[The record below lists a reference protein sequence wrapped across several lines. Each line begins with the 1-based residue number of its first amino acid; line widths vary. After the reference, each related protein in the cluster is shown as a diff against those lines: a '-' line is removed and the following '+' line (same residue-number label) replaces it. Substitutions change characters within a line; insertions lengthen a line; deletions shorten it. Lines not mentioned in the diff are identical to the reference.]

1 MRWLVRRSIAPLT
14 LIGAMF
20 GLSSCQNSRYITPPT
35 QTINATLN
43 SAFAEESANFSYD
56 GRYLIYSSDRNAQR
70 SVFLY
75 DLSRRRLIPL
85 PGLNQPG
92 SMQSQADISADGRYI
107 VYVSEQ
113 LGKTDV
119 FLYDRRSAKSRNLTK
134 SFIGEVRHPSISGN
148 GRFVAFEGNR
158 LGQWD
163 IEIYDRG
170 VGIDFSQPS
179 NFANPPASS
188 EP

>member
-1 MRWLVRRSIAPLT
+1 MKWLVKLSIAPLA

-20 GLSSCQNSRYITPPT
+20 GLSSCQNSRYITPST

-56 GRYLIYSSDRNAQR
+56 GRYLVYSSDRNRKR

-119 FLYDRRSAKSRNLTK
+119 FLYDRRSSKSQNLTK
-134 SFIGEVRHPSISGN
+134 GFIGEVRYPSISGN

-158 LGQWD
+158 SGQWD

-170 VGIDFSQPS
+170 VKIDFSQPS
-179 NFANPPASS
+179 NFSSPADSDDL
-188 EP
+188 